1 MRRSPPLIAAVA
13 LVLVLSALA
22 VGCGGS
28 SQKND
33 KPGLVTSWGTD
44 GVVKLVG
51 FEVRQ
56 TLEDA
61 SGRIVA
67 IGDHGGHAQVV
78 RLLPNGSLD
87 PSFGESGRVRWPSQP
102 FQGRFPPGMD
112 YLGWDMAALL
122 PDGRIVLAGT
132 NTFGDIYG
140 AGNDESTLVV
150 SEIDQS
156 GRVVKAFGQNGYFTA
171 DKRLYSCPPT
181 ASSKVDEACQRHL
194 VALAREKTTC
204 TRGPEGLAVQGEKI
218 VISATRFCNEFE
230 PHHIVVLRLNANGTL
245 DKSFGKK
252 GEVTFG
258 TASWTDDAPLLA
270 LPNGRLAVAGTT
282 PKGGMVRLTKLLPNG
297 AIDRRFGNKGVSF
310 TRVAS
315 DSREIQRIDALL
327 QGRHG
332 KINLTGAT
340 DDGPFFLRFYS
351 TGDPYCF
358 WEGSPWVAFGECSNY
373 ENFGGAFGRDWP
385 VFAQLGNGELAGAGN
400 LLERVMTDGSIDYLY
415 PPQRVYGA
423 GELVTTGI
431 IAASDG
437 TVLVTLLNPNSSST
451 ETVFLARYR

>member
-1 MRRSPPLIAAVA
+1 MRRSSPLITAVA

-22 VGCGGS
+22 AGCGGS
-28 SQKND
+28 SQSN

-51 FEVRQ
+51 FEVKQ
-56 TLEDA
+56 TLEDG
-61 SGRIVA
+61 SGRIFAV
-67 IGDHGGHAQVV
+67 GDHGGFAQVV

-87 PSFGESGRVRWPSQP
+87 PSFGKNGRVRWPFQP
-102 FQGRFPPGMD
+102 FQGRFPSGLD
-112 YLGWDMAALL
+112 NLGWDGATLL
-122 PDGRIVLAGT
+122 PDGRIALVGT

-156 GRVVKAFGQNGYFTA
+156 GGVVKAFGQNGYFTA
-171 DKRLYSCPPT
+171 DKRLYRCPRT
-181 ASSKVDEACQRHL
+181 ALSKVYEACQRHL

-218 VISATRFCNEFE
+218 VISATRFCKEFE

-245 DKSFGKK
+245 DRSFGKK

-258 TASWTDDAPLLA
+258 TASITDDAPLLA
-270 LPNGRLAVAGTT
+270 LPNGRLVVAGTT
-282 PKGGMVRLTKLLPNG
+282 PKGGMVRLIKLLPNG
-297 AIDRRFGNKGVSF
+297 AIDRRFGNKGVSS

-340 DDGPFFLRFYS
+340 DDGPFLLRFYS

-358 WEGSPWVAFGECSNY
+358 WEGSPWVAFAECSNY
-373 ENFGGAFGRDWP
+373 ENFGGAFGSWP

-400 LLERVMTDGSIDYLY
+400 LLERVMTDGSVDYLY

-437 TVLVTLLNPNSSST
+437 TVLVTLLNPQSSST